1 MLRGFRFTA
10 ALFVILAVT
19 ASPALTCLSFV
30 AQMDMQQMA
39 CCKHMSDDCDMG
51 AGNQSC
57 CGHASPQTVRAALPD
72 KPLPIEPAII
82 GFHVAAEIT
91 TKPQISEHDFIHADD
106 GSPPLEPPGS
116 NAVLRI

>member
-1 MLRGFRFTA
+1 MLNPFRFAA

-19 ASPALTCLSFV
+19 ASPALTCLSFM

-57 CGHASPQTVRAALPD
+57 CGHASPQTLRASLPD
-72 KPLPIEPAII
+72 KPVHLEPAII
-82 GFHVAAEIT
+82 TFHVAAEIT
-91 TKPQISEHDFIHADD
+91 QRPQISVHNFIHADD
-106 GSPPLEPPGS
+106 GSPPSETPGS
-116 NAVLRI
+116 ITVLRI